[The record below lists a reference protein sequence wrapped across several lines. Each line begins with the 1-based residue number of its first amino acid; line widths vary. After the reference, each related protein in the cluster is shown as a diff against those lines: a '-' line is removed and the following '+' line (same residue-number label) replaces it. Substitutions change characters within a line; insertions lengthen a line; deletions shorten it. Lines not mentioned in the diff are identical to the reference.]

1 MSQTAEAW
9 GGPWGDHY
17 TARNRVGWTA
27 RIPFWRDIIERT
39 AARSVYEVGCNAGWN
54 LSAIR
59 RASPDVA
66 LHGVEVNGRAYRQA
80 RAAGIVGLHNAPAL
94 EILRFYESEFD
105 LVFTAGVL
113 IHVAPAEIEATMRAI
128 VNASADYVLAV
139 EYAADKEEEVLY
151 RGQSGMLW
159 RRNYGQLY
167 QDMGVQLVQ
176 QWDAGAGFDRCSATL
191 LRKPT

>member
-1 MSQTAEAW
+1 M
-9 GGPWGDHY
+9 
-17 TARNRVGWTA
+17 
-27 RIPFWRDIIERT
+27 
-39 AARSVYEVGCNAGWN
+39 YEVGCNAGWN

-139 EYAADKEEEVLY
+139 EYAADKEEEVEY
-151 RGQSGMLW
+151 RGEHRALW
-159 RRNYGQLY
+159 KRPYGELY
-167 QDMGVQLVQ
+167 QRMGLTLVDEG
-176 QWDAGAGFDRCSATL
+176 DAGPGFDRCHYWL
-191 LRKPT
+191 LRK